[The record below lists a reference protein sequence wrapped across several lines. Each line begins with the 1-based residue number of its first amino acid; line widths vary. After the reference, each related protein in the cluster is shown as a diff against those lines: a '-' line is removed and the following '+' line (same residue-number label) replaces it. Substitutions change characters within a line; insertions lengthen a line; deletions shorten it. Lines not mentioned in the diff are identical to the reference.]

1 MSNIQNILDVFI
13 TKMNCF
19 TKISVQQLTSCFIK
33 LTQFPVPDRRVIL
46 NTNLILDKERLKQ
59 LEGSNKNFIAN
70 ELKEN
75 IKFNKRDF

>member
-46 NTNLILDKERLKQ
+46 NTNLIELSLLLNRIAMTDIVA
-59 LEGSNKNFIAN
+59 GKNLLI
-70 ELKEN
+70 
-75 IKFNKRDF
+75 